1 MKKRSLLDVMNQI
14 DDGFI
19 AEAAN
24 PEILLMSQRKRRRMR
39 LIKRVSSIA
48 ACTLVAVSVVFA
60 IPMIRL
66 MSNVEADKSDSM
78 NAEIGDEI
86 SEQLSAMTPADSFKD
101 EEESI
106 REVAAE
112 KAEPTA
118 AQAESAEMA
127 ASEEAEKAA
136 SAAKAASE
144 AAEKAASAAKA
155 ASEAAE
161 KAASQL
167 ASSIAAA
174 SNKTTTVA
182 IASESDPVPECERIG
197 QIDFYYSDHV
207 LFSLSADANYRLTS
221 LVIPSELGGEQI
233 TELAVDFWRFCD
245 SNPNLKQVTIPDTV
259 TSFGDVSYLNEKME
273 INCKQG
279 SAADIFFSANGYTV
293 KYS

>member
-1 MKKRSLLDVMNQI
+1 MKERSLLDVMNQI

-48 ACTLVAVSVVFA
+48 ACTLIAVSVLLA

-86 SEQLSAMTPADSFKD
+86 SEQLSAMTPEDSFKD

-118 AQAESAEMA
+118 AQVESAEMA
-127 ASEEAEKAA
+127 ASAT
-136 SAAKAASE
+136 KAASE

-161 KAASQL
+161 KAASQW

-182 IASESDPVPECERIG
+182 IESESDPVPECERIG

-233 TELAVDFWRFCD
+233 TELVVDFWRFCD

-273 INCKQG
+273 IICKQG

>member
-1 MKKRSLLDVMNQI
+1 MNQI

-48 ACTLVAVSVVFA
+48 ACTLIAVSVLLA

-86 SEQLSAMTPADSFKD
+86 SEQLSAMTPEDSFKD

-127 ASEEAEKAA
+127 ASAT
-136 SAAKAASE
+136 KAASE

-245 SNPNLKQVTIPDTV
+245 SNPNLKQVTIHDTV

-273 INCKQG
+273 IICKQG
-279 SAADIFFSANGYTV
+279 SAADIFFSAKGYTV

>member
-1 MKKRSLLDVMNQI
+1 
-14 DDGFI
+14 
-19 AEAAN
+19 
-24 PEILLMSQRKRRRMR
+24 MR

-48 ACTLVAVSVVFA
+48 ACTLIAVSVLLA

-86 SEQLSAMTPADSFKD
+86 SEQLSAMTPEDSFKD

-118 AQAESAEMA
+118 AQVESAEMA
-127 ASEEAEKAA
+127 ASAT
-136 SAAKAASE
+136 KAASE

-182 IASESDPVPECERIG
+182 IESESDPVPECERIG

-233 TELAVDFWRFCD
+233 TELVVDFWRFCD

-273 INCKQG
+273 IICKQG
-279 SAADIFFSANGYTV
+279 SAADIFFSAKGYTV

>member
-1 MKKRSLLDVMNQI
+1 MNQI

-127 ASEEAEKAA
+127 ASAT
-136 SAAKAASE
+136 KAASE

-182 IASESDPVPECERIG
+182 IESESDPVPECERIG

-245 SNPNLKQVTIPDTV
+245 SNPNLKQVTIHDTV

-273 INCKQG
+273 IICKQG
-279 SAADIFFSANGYTV
+279 SAADIFFSAKGYTV

>member
-1 MKKRSLLDVMNQI
+1 MKERSLLDVMNQI

-48 ACTLVAVSVVFA
+48 ACTLIAVSVLLA

-86 SEQLSAMTPADSFKD
+86 SEQLSAMTPEDSFKD

-127 ASEEAEKAA
+127 ASAE
-136 SAAKAASE
+136 
-144 AAEKAASAAKA
+144 AEKAASAAKA

-182 IASESDPVPECERIG
+182 IESESDPVPECERIG

-233 TELAVDFWRFCD
+233 TELVVDFWRFCD

-273 INCKQG
+273 IICKQG
-279 SAADIFFSANGYTV
+279 SAADIFFSAKGYTV

>member
-1 MKKRSLLDVMNQI
+1 MKERSLLDVMNQI

-48 ACTLVAVSVVFA
+48 ACTLIAVSVLLA

-86 SEQLSAMTPADSFKD
+86 SEQLSAMTPEDSFKD

-118 AQAESAEMA
+118 AQA
-127 ASEEAEKAA
+127 
-136 SAAKAASE
+136 
-144 AAEKAASAAKA
+144 
-155 ASEAAE
+155 
-161 KAASQL
+161 
-167 ASSIAAA
+167 
-174 SNKTTTVA
+174 
-182 IASESDPVPECERIG
+182 
-197 QIDFYYSDHV
+197 
-207 LFSLSADANYRLTS
+207 
-221 LVIPSELGGEQI
+221 
-233 TELAVDFWRFCD
+233 
-245 SNPNLKQVTIPDTV
+245 
-259 TSFGDVSYLNEKME
+259 
-273 INCKQG
+273 
-279 SAADIFFSANGYTV
+279 
-293 KYS
+293 

>member
-1 MKKRSLLDVMNQI
+1 MKERSLLDVMNQI

-48 ACTLVAVSVVFA
+48 ACTLIAVSVLLA

-86 SEQLSAMTPADSFKD
+86 SEQLSAMTPEDSFKD

-112 KAEPTA
+112 KAGPTA

-127 ASEEAEKAA
+127 ASAT
-136 SAAKAASE
+136 KAASE

-182 IASESDPVPECERIG
+182 IESESDPVPECERIG

-207 LFSLSADANYRLTS
+207 LFSLSTDANYRLTS

-273 INCKQG
+273 IICKQG
-279 SAADIFFSANGYTV
+279 SAADIFFSAKGYTV

>member
-1 MKKRSLLDVMNQI
+1 MKERSLLDVMNQI

-48 ACTLVAVSVVFA
+48 ACTLIAVSVLLA

-66 MSNVEADKSDSM
+66 MSNVKADKSDSM

-86 SEQLSAMTPADSFKD
+86 SEQLSAMTPEDSFKD

-118 AQAESAEMA
+118 AQVESAEMA
-127 ASEEAEKAA
+127 ASAT
-136 SAAKAASE
+136 KAASE

-182 IASESDPVPECERIG
+182 IESESDPVPECERIG

-233 TELAVDFWRFCD
+233 TELVVDFWRFCD

-273 INCKQG
+273 IICKQG
-279 SAADIFFSANGYTV
+279 SAADIFFSAKGYTV